1 MFAGNIKGVI
11 NLKNIVIVSS
21 TPRKNGNSE
30 LLAAEF
36 KKGAEEKEHKVT
48 EIFVREL
55 DMKFC
60 KGCLACQK
68 TGKCVIKDDI
78 APLIDTVRSAD
89 VLVFASPVY
98 YYSVS
103 GQLKTF
109 LDRMNPIYTLGHDF
123 KEVYLIST
131 AAEDEE
137 SAVDGSISDIN
148 GWIDCFEGVTLAG
161 VIKGIGATKPGDI
174 RSNAQVMK
182 QAYETGL
189 GL

>member
-1 MFAGNIKGVI
+1 M
-11 NLKNIVIVSS
+11 KNIVIVSS

-30 LLAAEF
+30 ILAAEF
-36 KKGAEEKEHKVT
+36 KRGAGEKGHKVT

-98 YYSVS
+98 YYSVC

-109 LDRMNPIYTLGHDF
+109 LDRMNPIYTLGHSF

-131 AAEDEE
+131 AAENEE
-137 SAVDGSISDIN
+137 SAVDGSISDIQ
-148 GWIDCFEGVTLAG
+148 GWIDCFSGVTLAD
-161 VIKGIGATKPGDI
+161 VIKGIGATAPGEI
-174 RSNAQVMK
+174 RSHEDVMK
-182 QAYETGL
+182 QAYEMGC
-189 GL
+189 GV

>member
-1 MFAGNIKGVI
+1 M
-11 NLKNIVIVSS
+11 KNIVIVSS

-30 LLAAEF
+30 ILAAEF
-36 KKGAEEKEHKVT
+36 KKGAEKKGHKVT

-78 APLIDTVRSAD
+78 VPLIDTVSHAD

-109 LDRMNPIYTLGHDF
+109 LDRMNPIYTLGHKF

-131 AAEDEE
+131 AAENEE
-137 SAVDGSISDIN
+137 SAVDGSISDIK
-148 GWIDCFEGVTLAG
+148 GWIDCFAGVKLAG
-161 VIKGIGATKPGDI
+161 VIKGIGATAPGEI
-174 RSNAQVMK
+174 RSHEDIMN
-182 QAYETGL
+182 QAYEMGC
-189 GL
+189 GV

>member
-1 MFAGNIKGVI
+1 ILV
-11 NLKNIVIVSS
+11 
-21 TPRKNGNSE
+21 
-30 LLAAEF
+30 AEF
-36 KKGAEEKEHKVT
+36 KRGAEEKGHKVT

-78 APLIDTVRSAD
+78 ASIIDTVRSAD

-131 AAEDEE
+131 AAENEE
-137 SAVDGSISDIN
+137 SAVDGSISDIQ
-148 GWIDCFEGVTLAG
+148 GWIDCFSGVKLSD
-161 VIKGIGATKPGDI
+161 VIKGIGATAPGDI
-174 RSNAQVMK
+174 RSNTQVMG
-182 QAYETGL
+182 QAYEMGCRL
-189 GL
+189 

>member
-1 MFAGNIKGVI
+1 
-11 NLKNIVIVSS
+11 
-21 TPRKNGNSE
+21 
-30 LLAAEF
+30 
-36 KKGAEEKEHKVT
+36 
-48 EIFVREL
+48 
-55 DMKFC
+55 MKFC

-78 APLIDTVRSAD
+78 APLIDTVRNAD

-123 KEVYLIST
+123 KEVYLISS
-131 AAEDEE
+131 AAENEE
-137 SAVDGSISDIN
+137 SAVDGSIRDIS

-161 VIKGIGATKPGDI
+161 VIKGTGATAPGDI
-174 RSNAQVMK
+174 RRNSKVMM

>member
-1 MFAGNIKGVI
+1 MIY
-11 NLKNIVIVSS
+11 LKNIVIVSS

-36 KKGAEEKEHKVT
+36 KKGAEEKGHKVT

-78 APLIDTVRSAD
+78 APLIDTVRHAD

-131 AAEDEE
+131 AAENEE

-148 GWIDCFEGVTLAG
+148 GWIDCFAGVKLAG
-161 VIKGIGATKPGDI
+161 VIMGTGATAPGDI
-174 RSNAQVMK
+174 KSHNEIME
-182 QAYETGL
+182 QAYNAGFDV
-189 GL
+189 

>member
-1 MFAGNIKGVI
+1 MLAGNIKGVI
-11 NLKNIVIVSS
+11 FMKNIVIVSS
-21 TPRKNGNSE
+21 TLRKNGNSE

-36 KKGAEEKEHKVT
+36 KKGAEEKGHSVT

-123 KEVYLIST
+123 KEVYLISS
-131 AAEDEE
+131 AAENEE
-137 SAVDGSISDIN
+137 SAVDGSISDIS
-148 GWIDCFEGVTLAG
+148 GWIDCFAGVTLAG
-161 VIKGIGATKPGDI
+161 VIKGIGATAPGDI
-174 RSNAQVMK
+174 RRNSQVMK

>member
-1 MFAGNIKGVI
+1 MLTENNKGVI

-21 TPRKNGNSE
+21 SPRKNGNSDI
-30 LLAAEF
+30 LAAEF
-36 KKGAEEKEHKVT
+36 KKGAEKNGHKVT

-78 APLIDTVRSAD
+78 APLIDTVRNAD

-109 LDRMNPIYTLGHDF
+109 LDRMNPIYTLGHRF

-131 AAEDEE
+131 AAENEE

-148 GWIDCFEGVTLAG
+148 GWINCFSGVKLAG
-161 VIKGIGATKPGDI
+161 VIMGIGATAPGDI
-174 RSNAQVMK
+174 KNHEETME
-182 QAYETGL
+182 QAYNAGFDV
-189 GL
+189 